1 MKTLQEQYNLLNEGK
16 GRKDEFM
23 KSARRLFPHLVTNIT
38 PYDTAVT
45 ILKTNKFFQKELSIR
60 Y

>member
-38 PYDTAVT
+38 PYNRYYF
-45 ILKTNKFFQKELSIR
+45 KEQTNSFR
-60 Y
+60 RN